1 MSLVEKL
8 FGSFSDRELKK
19 INPIAK
25 QVLALE
31 EKYAAMPDADLQ
43 AQTAVFKQQ
52 LADGKTTDD
61 ILPDAFAVCREAAWR
76 VLGMKHFP
84 VQVIGGIALH
94 RGDISEMQTGEGKT
108 LVATLPAYLNALTG
122 EGVHVVTVNDY
133 LAKRD
138 SEWMGKLYRWLGLS
152 VGLIAQGMD
161 GDARRAAY
169 AADITYGTNNEFGF
183 DYLRD
188 NMVTYKANMVQRG
201 HAYAIVDE
209 VDSILIDEAR
219 TPLIISGRGED
230 SSSLYTQVDRFVRT
244 LRKSVVVELEDK
256 VSTDEQTDGDY
267 VVDEKHKT
275 CTLTASGIKK
285 AEAYF
290 KVENL
295 AAAENMTLAHHIDQ
309 AIKAYG
315 VMQRDI
321 DYVVKDGQVI
331 IVDEFTGR
339 LMIGRRYN
347 EGLHQAI
354 EAKEGVKIAAE
365 SKTLAT
371 ITFQNY
377 FRMYK
382 KLSGMTGTAKTE
394 ATEFTEIYGLNIV
407 TVPTNRPRQRIDY
420 PDAIYK
426 TVNGKYNAVIQQVLE
441 CHQKGQPVLVG
452 TVSVEKSETLAKMLQ
467 KYTRDFNVLN
477 AKNHER
483 EAEIVAQA
491 GKKGAITIATNMAG
505 RGTDIMLGGNAEFM
519 AKAQMRKEHFCENL
533 LNPEK
538 PEDADPAAVEM
549 LLTEANGHGDT
560 EDANILAARKRFDDL
575 YAQCKPQIDA
585 EAEQVRAAGGL
596 FIIGTERHESRRIDN
611 QLRGRSGRQ
620 GDPGESRFYI
630 ALTDDVMRLFGSER
644 MQSMME
650 TLRVD
655 EDTPLDHKM
664 LSNAIEQAQRT
675 VESRN
680 FQARKNVL
688 EYDDVMNVQRNV
700 IYEERR
706 KVLDGEDL
714 QEHVQHMIRTVITG
728 DIAAGMAEHHPE
740 NDKDLHEILAP
751 LEKLFPCGLS
761 YTEEELHKLTPDTLA
776 DAVYDC
782 AMKAY
787 AAREEAFGLQ
797 PDGTPLMREL
807 ERVVM
812 LRVVDEYWMDHL
824 EAMDDL
830 RQGIGLRAY
839 GNVKPVDEYKRAGFD
854 MFDEMVNGI
863 QSETVR
869 RLFTVRVRREQK
881 LERKTVA
888 RGAAT
893 NAGGDDSEKKRPVRR
908 VKKPGRNDPC
918 PCGKLRPNGLPMKYK
933 DCCGKNA

>member
-1 MSLVEKL
+1 MSLAEKL

-19 INPIAK
+19 INPLTK

-31 EKYAAMPDADLQ
+31 GKYQAMSDAELQ
-43 AQTAVFKQQ
+43 AQTPALKQK
-52 LADGKTTDD
+52 LADGKTLDD

-84 VQVIGGIALH
+84 VQVTGGIALH
-94 RGDISEMQTGEGKT
+94 RGDIAEMQTGEGKT

-122 EGVHVVTVNDY
+122 EGVHIVTVNDY

-138 SEWMGKLYRWLGLS
+138 SEWMGKLYRWLGLT
-152 VGLIAQGMD
+152 VGLIVQGMD

-169 AADITYGTNNEFGF
+169 NADITYGTNNEFGF

-244 LRKSVVVELEDK
+244 LHKSVVVELEDK
-256 VSTDEQTDGDY
+256 VSTDEQADGDY

-275 CTLTASGIKK
+275 CTLTAAGIKK

-407 TVPTNRPRQRIDY
+407 TVPTNRSVMLGSLSGSKLGIWVAHGEGKFSLPYDE
-420 PDAIYK
+420 D
-426 TVNGKYNAVIQQVLE
+426 KYNVVLKYSYDE
-441 CHQKGQPVLVG
+441 YPSNPNGSDYSIAGLASADGRHLAMMPHLERAIFPWQNGCYPADRVNSDQITPW
-452 TVSVEKSETLAKMLQ
+452 VEA
-467 KYTRDFNVLN
+467 FVN
-477 AKNHER
+477 A
-483 EAEIVAQA
+483 
-491 GKKGAITIATNMAG
+491 
-505 RGTDIMLGGNAEFM
+505 
-519 AKAQMRKEHFCENL
+519 RKW
-533 LNPEK
+533 
-538 PEDADPAAVEM
+538 V
-549 LLTEANGHGDT
+549 EAN
-560 EDANILAARKRFDDL
+560 
-575 YAQCKPQIDA
+575 
-585 EAEQVRAAGGL
+585 
-596 FIIGTERHESRRIDN
+596 
-611 QLRGRSGRQ
+611 
-620 GDPGESRFYI
+620 
-630 ALTDDVMRLFGSER
+630 
-644 MQSMME
+644 
-650 TLRVD
+650 
-655 EDTPLDHKM
+655 
-664 LSNAIEQAQRT
+664 
-675 VESRN
+675 
-680 FQARKNVL
+680 
-688 EYDDVMNVQRNV
+688 
-700 IYEERR
+700 
-706 KVLDGEDL
+706 
-714 QEHVQHMIRTVITG
+714 
-728 DIAAGMAEHHPE
+728 
-740 NDKDLHEILAP
+740 
-751 LEKLFPCGLS
+751 
-761 YTEEELHKLTPDTLA
+761 
-776 DAVYDC
+776 
-782 AMKAY
+782 
-787 AAREEAFGLQ
+787 
-797 PDGTPLMREL
+797 
-807 ERVVM
+807 
-812 LRVVDEYWMDHL
+812 
-824 EAMDDL
+824 
-830 RQGIGLRAY
+830 
-839 GNVKPVDEYKRAGFD
+839 
-854 MFDEMVNGI
+854 
-863 QSETVR
+863 
-869 RLFTVRVRREQK
+869 
-881 LERKTVA
+881 
-888 RGAAT
+888 
-893 NAGGDDSEKKRPVRR
+893 KK
-908 VKKPGRNDPC
+908 
-918 PCGKLRPNGLPMKYK
+918 
-933 DCCGKNA
+933 

>member
-19 INPIAK
+19 VNPITK

-31 EKYAAMPDADLQ
+31 PKYQAMSDADLQ
-43 AQTAVFKQQ
+43 AQTAMFKQQ
-52 LADGKTTDD
+52 LAEGKTLDD

-84 VQVIGGIALH
+84 VQVAGGIALH
-94 RGDISEMQTGEGKT
+94 RGDIAEMQTGEGKT

-122 EGVHVVTVNDY
+122 EGVHIVTVNDY

-138 SEWMGKLYRWLGLS
+138 SEWMGKLYRWLGLT
-152 VGLIAQGMD
+152 VGLIVQGMD

-169 AADITYGTNNEFGF
+169 NADITYGTNNEFGF

-256 VSTDEQTDGDY
+256 VSTDEQADGDY

-275 CTLTASGIKK
+275 CTLTAAGIKK

-382 KLSGMTGTAKTE
+382 KLSGMTGTARTE

-407 TVPTNRPRQRIDY
+407 SVPTNRPVQRKDY

-426 TVNGKYNAVIQQVLE
+426 TVEGKYRAVIEQVME
-441 CHQKGQPVLVG
+441 CHKNGQPVLVG
-452 TVSVEKSETLAKMLQ
+452 TVSVEKSEILAKMLQ
-467 KYTRDFNVLN
+467 RHTRDFNVLN

-533 LNPEK
+533 LNPDA
-538 PEDADPAAVEM
+538 PQDADPAAVEL
-549 LLTEANGHGDT
+549 LLTEANGHGET
-560 EDANILAARKRFDDL
+560 TDANILAARQRFEQL
-575 YAQCKPQIDA
+575 YAQYKPAIDA
-585 EAEQVRAAGGL
+585 EADEVRFNL
-596 FIIGTERHESRRIDN
+596 ILRSRYDFELYRKEAH
-611 QLRGRSGRQ
+611 L
-620 GDPGESRFYI
+620 P
-630 ALTDDVMRLFGSER
+630 DDLYYMKDADRLFF
-644 MQSMME
+644 
-650 TLRVD
+650 LR
-655 EDTPLDHKM
+655 
-664 LSNAIEQAQRT
+664 A
-675 VESRN
+675 
-680 FQARKNVL
+680 
-688 EYDDVMNVQRNV
+688 
-700 IYEERR
+700 
-706 KVLDGEDL
+706 
-714 QEHVQHMIRTVITG
+714 TG
-728 DIAAGMAEHHPE
+728 DNYDEIYDAIGKLHLFLLGQRRVYIPGYADIDSQQQENWTMIVMAADNE
-740 NDKDLHEILAP
+740 
-751 LEKLFPCGLS
+751 
-761 YTEEELHKLTPDTLA
+761 
-776 DAVYDC
+776 
-782 AMKAY
+782 
-787 AAREEAFGLQ
+787 
-797 PDGTPLMREL
+797 REL
-807 ERVVM
+807 EGVY
-812 LRVVDEYWMDHL
+812 E
-824 EAMDDL
+824 
-830 RQGIGLRAY
+830 
-839 GNVKPVDEYKRAGFD
+839 
-854 MFDEMVNGI
+854 
-863 QSETVR
+863 
-869 RLFTVRVRREQK
+869 RLSH
-881 LERKTVA
+881 
-888 RGAAT
+888 
-893 NAGGDDSEKKRPVRR
+893 D
-908 VKKPGRNDPC
+908 GRNLIDPAN
-918 PCGKLRPNGLPMKYK
+918 PLFIVGTSIERLRLQPKPEYTVYDWFC
-933 DCCGKNA
+933 DCSVHIVRPDV